1 MNGRLQL
8 GGGFTPRQLAPNIC
22 TLLAACA
29 GLAGIRMAVEKHFD
43 WALAAILLAAVLD
56 ALDGQVARILNAQSR
71 FGAEFDSLAD
81 VVNFGVA
88 PAVLMFTWGLFQLNG
103 LGWGAVSVYAL
114 ACCVRLARFNAM
126 RDVQRLRWQEVFFT
140 GVPAP
145 AGAILVMLPLY
156 LERLAWPADFGLG
169 SLDHGHWAP
178 WLIAAN
184 TIVVAVLLVS
194 TIPTY
199 SAKPI
204 LAWVE
209 RQNPLVGLAMAAA
222 LLGLLL
228 RFPYET
234 MAGFSALYLAMIP
247 WGVWRYRRMSAGT
260 A

>member
-8 GGGFTPRQLAPNIC
+8 GGGFTLRQIAPNFC

-56 ALDGQVARILNAQSR
+56 ALDGLVARILNAQSR

-88 PAVLMFTWGLFQLNG
+88 PAVLMFTWSLFQLNG
-103 LGWGAVSVYAL
+103 LGWAAVTVYTL

-126 RDVQRLRWQEVFFT
+126 REVQRQRWQEVFFT

-156 LERLAWPADFGLG
+156 LERLAWPADMGLI
-169 SLDHGHWAP
+169 DYGHWAP

-184 TIVVAVLLVS
+184 TIVVAALLVS

-199 SAKPI
+199 SAKPVLSWI
-204 LAWVE
+204 E
-209 RQNPLVGLAMAAA
+209 RQGPLVGLALAAA
-222 LLGLLL
+222 VIGLLL

-234 MAGFSALYLAMIP
+234 MAGFCVIYLGLIP
-247 WGVWRYRRMSAGT
+247 WGAWRYRRMLASAS
-260 A
+260 